1 MTNDS
6 FECKLFFGP
15 DVLGDPDETEG
26 ALREEFDL
34 MDLSAV
40 DVVLLRGGGVIEF
53 GFGDVLDLLFDGVFD
68 FSEHVFEVREH
79 R

>member
-68 FSEHVFEVREH
+68 FSEHVF
-79 R
+79 